1 MIRLA
6 IFKCIKKYKM
16 ELPKF
21 LLGDNTNSQED
32 DIFVIHTE
40 FPRFIINLKDD
51 EIEMWDDLI
60 GSDEEELSILVAE
73 YIEEASQFYD
83 AEMKAYE
90 EE

>member
-1 MIRLA
+1 
-6 IFKCIKKYKM
+6 M

-21 LLGDNTNSQED
+21 LLGDSTKSNEE

-60 GSDEEELSILVAE
+60 GSDEEELSVLVAE
-73 YIEEASQFYD
+73 YIEDASQFYD
-83 AEMKAYE
+83 TEMIAYE

>member
-1 MIRLA
+1 
-6 IFKCIKKYKM
+6 M

-21 LLGDNTNSQED
+21 LLGDNTKSNEE

-40 FPRFIINLKDD
+40 FPRFVINLKDD

-60 GSDEEELSILVAE
+60 GSDEEELSVLVAQ

-83 AEMKAYE
+83 DEMKAYE

>member
-1 MIRLA
+1 
-6 IFKCIKKYKM
+6 M

-21 LLGDNTNSQED
+21 LLGDNTKADKD

-40 FPRFIINLKDD
+40 FPRFVINLKDD

-60 GSDEEELSILVAE
+60 GSDEEELSLLVAQ
-73 YIEEASQFYD
+73 YIEEASVFYD
-83 AEMKAYE
+83 EEMKAYE

>member
-1 MIRLA
+1 
-6 IFKCIKKYKM
+6 M

-60 GSDEEELSILVAE
+60 GSDEEELSLLVAE

>member
-1 MIRLA
+1 
-6 IFKCIKKYKM
+6 M

-21 LLGDNTNSQED
+21 LLGDNTNAQEG

-60 GSDEEELSILVAE
+60 GSDEEELAILVAE
-73 YIEEASQFYD
+73 YIEDASKFYD
-83 AEMKAYE
+83 DEMKAYE
-90 EE
+90 EEA

>member
-1 MIRLA
+1 MQ
-6 IFKCIKKYKM
+6 
-16 ELPKF
+16 LPKF
-21 LLGDNTNSQED
+21 LLGDNTKANEE

-51 EIEMWDDLI
+51 EIEMMDDLI

-83 AEMKAYE
+83 DEMKAYE
-90 EE
+90 AE

>member
-1 MIRLA
+1 
-6 IFKCIKKYKM
+6 M

>member
-1 MIRLA
+1 
-6 IFKCIKKYKM
+6 M

-21 LLGDNTNSQED
+21 LLGDNTNSQAN

-60 GSDEEELSILVAE
+60 GSDEEELAILVAE
-73 YIEEASQFYD
+73 YIEDASKFYD
-83 AEMKAYE
+83 DEMKAYE
-90 EE
+90 EEA